1 MRQVKPGY
9 IHIRINGGRQR
20 DDSKTTN
27 QAVRHR
33 INQELKF
40 LYKKKQHINQTLYGI
55 HLDCS
60 HQFNGMWQY
69 IQCNI
74 DEGLSTN
81 MNTIYT
87 KLNKKLDNHIH
98 HTRREQRN
106 IDKTTIN
113 HNRVINLSKVTF
125 TKEQLKTLNL
135 GPQFAI
141 EKDPKY
147 YINELIIYTDNAI
160 RHLNSSVQNA
170 VTYLATNKIQQ
181 IKESNRQNIIHKRL
195 QYNIK

>member
-9 IHIRINGGRQR
+9 IHIRISGGRQW
-20 DDSKTTN
+20 DDNKTTN
-27 QAVRHR
+27 QAIRHK

-40 LYKKKQHINQTLYGI
+40 LYRKKQHINQILYGI
-55 HLDCS
+55 HLDCA

-69 IQCNI
+69 IQSNI
-74 DEGLSTN
+74 DEKLRAD
-81 MNTIYT
+81 MNTLYT
-87 KLNKKLDNHIH
+87 KLNKKLDNLTH
-98 HTRREQRN
+98 HTRGDHKN
-106 IDKTTIN
+106 IDKTNTN

-147 YINELIIYTDNAI
+147 YINELK
-160 RHLNSSVQNA
+160 VWWF
-170 VTYLATNKIQQ
+170 
-181 IKESNRQNIIHKRL
+181 
-195 QYNIK
+195 